1 MTYNEALALTRGLAA
16 IKDKEIPF
24 KAAFAISKNVLAL
37 EKATHA
43 ITEAV
48 QAAQQK
54 MQAAPEAERNALVAK
69 LNAEIADAANE
80 DCGVSSVDLHKL
92 PAGCLDDLKVSL
104 AEIHALVQHGLVS

>member
-1 MTYNEALALTRGLAA
+1 MTYNEALSLTQGLAA

-37 EKATHA
+37 ERATKP

-48 QAAQQK
+48 RSAQEK
-54 MQAAPEAERNALVAK
+54 TQAAPEADREALVAK

-80 DCGVSSVDLHKL
+80 DCGITVADLHKL
-92 PAGCLDDLKVSL
+92 PAGCLDDVKVSL
-104 AEIHALVQHGLVS
+104 AEIHALVQHGLVE

>member
-24 KAAFAISKNVLAL
+24 KAAFAISKNVIAL
-37 EKATHA
+37 EKATKS

-48 QAAQQK
+48 QLAQAK
-54 MQAAPEAERNALVAK
+54 TQAAPEGDREALVAK
-69 LNAEIADAANE
+69 LNAEIAEAAGE
-80 DCGVSSVDLHKL
+80 DCGITDADLFKL